1 MRITIN
7 QIKEMKQKGE
17 KITMLTAYD
26 YSTAKIVD
34 EVGIPLILVG
44 DSLGM
49 VVLGY
54 ESTIPVTIEE
64 MLHHTRAVVRGTK
77 QAMVIG
83 DMPFMTYHI
92 SISDALHNAA
102 RFIQECGA
110 QAVKLEGGV
119 TVADKV
125 LRIVEC
131 GIPVMGHIGLTP
143 QSIYQLGGFRVR
155 GKTLEAATKLL
166 EDAQALEQAGAF
178 AIVMETVPAQLAS
191 LISQRISIPTIGI
204 GAGIGC
210 DGQVQVINDIL
221 GSFTDFVPK
230 HAKQYTK
237 LTDIIRT
244 AVTEYDNEVKSGSF
258 PTDQQSFSMDESVI
272 AELTKEP
279 IHLVK
284 SPTKEGLKGRIDPK
298 RVLEIA
304 KTKCIKLG
312 AVDNQDFFESGVA
325 KTGFDLFK
333 IKKIL
338 LDSRYVW
345 HGRAN
350 QSEWWGLCGYP
361 EKRAHFHRKEDLPY
375 IKS

>member
-26 YSTAKIVD
+26 YATARIVD

-54 ESTIPVTIEE
+54 ESTIPVTMEE
-64 MLHHTRAVVRGTK
+64 MIHHTKAVVRGTK

-92 SISDALHNAA
+92 STEDALRNAA
-102 RFIQECGA
+102 RFIQEGGA

-119 TVADKV
+119 TVAEKV
-125 LRIVEC
+125 RSIVNC

-143 QSIYQLGGFRVR
+143 QSIHQLGGFRIQ
-155 GKTLEAATKLL
+155 GKTPGAAIGLL
-166 EDAQALEQAGAF
+166 KDAQALEEAGVF
-178 AIVMETVPAQLAS
+178 SIVLETVPAQLAA
-191 LISQRISIPTIGI
+191 LITERVSVPTIGI

-230 HAKQYTK
+230 HAKQYAK
-237 LTDIIRT
+237 LTEIIRT
-244 AVTEYDNEVKSGSF
+244 AVTEYHNEVKAGSF
-258 PTDQQSFSMDESVI
+258 PTEKQSFSMEESI
-272 AELTKEP
+272 LTELTK
-279 IHLVK
+279 
-284 SPTKEGLKGRIDPK
+284 
-298 RVLEIA
+298 
-304 KTKCIKLG
+304 
-312 AVDNQDFFESGVA
+312 
-325 KTGFDLFK
+325 
-333 IKKIL
+333 
-338 LDSRYVW
+338 
-345 HGRAN
+345 
-350 QSEWWGLCGYP
+350 
-361 EKRAHFHRKEDLPY
+361 
-375 IKS
+375 